1 MKPVDKNISQHNAG
15 WSFENISED
24 FDSHIQK
31 SIPLYESGH
40 RLICHY
46 SDFFLKRDS
55 MVYDLGCSTGKMLH
69 KIACTTRT
77 KTDSGLLAWTTCRT

>member
-1 MKPVDKNISQHNAG
+1 MSNAVDPNINQHNAG

-40 RLICHY
+40 TAICHY
-46 SDFFLKRDS
+46 SDFF
-55 MVYDLGCSTGKMLH
+55 
-69 KIACTTRT
+69 
-77 KTDSGLLAWTTCRT
+77 